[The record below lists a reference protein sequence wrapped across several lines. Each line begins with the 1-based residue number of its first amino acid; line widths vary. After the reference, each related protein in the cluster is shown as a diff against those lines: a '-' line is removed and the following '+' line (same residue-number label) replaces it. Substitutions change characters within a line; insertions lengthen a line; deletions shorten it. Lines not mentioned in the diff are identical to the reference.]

1 MPVEIKS
8 FGSIER
14 ALEKFLLQ
22 HYQPLVDLGP
32 DADGRVGGE
41 LAFDPATMPWYIR
54 IDKVGGRS
62 DRLEGDFVVDIEVFG
77 ARSVGYVNTESHAL
91 DIEALLLGYP
101 HVVEVDG
108 RRVVFDT
115 VSQNTLPDE
124 LPWEDDEVTR
134 LGATYVIT
142 ARRR

>member
-1 MPVEIKS
+1 MANAVPS
-8 FGSIER
+8 FGSIEQAVE
-14 ALEKFLLQ
+14 ALLLQ
-22 HYQPLVDLGP
+22 SYQPLIDLGT
-32 DADGRVGGE
+32 DSDRAVGGD
-41 LAFDPATMPWYIR
+41 LAFDPSTQDWYIR

-77 ARSVGYVNTESHAL
+77 AGSIGYVNTESHAL

-101 HVVEVDG
+101 HVVEVGD
-108 RRVVFDT
+108 RKVVFDT

-142 ARRR
+142 TRRR